1 MSDAIVVALISSAVS
16 LIGIIITVVSSN
28 RSLMNKMDKDNALSD
43 EKMRGEIAIVK
54 QDVQQLRGD
63 VQKHNNL
70 VERTYKLEEQTAV
83 HSEKIDVANHRIA
96 DLEKL
101 TAKA

>member
-1 MSDAIVVALISSAVS
+1 MSDAVIVALISSAVS

-28 RSLMNKMDKDNALSD
+28 RSLMNKMDKDNALAD

-54 QDVQQLRGD
+54 NDVQQIRGELS
-63 VQKHNNL
+63 KHNNL

-83 HSEKIDVANHRIA
+83 HAEKIDVANHRIA